1 MTLLCNKLKSSYSG
15 VSYLAVNEKTK
26 LRVAHGAE
34 AFGRRPCLAVRV
46 TLHTYRDNNKAKQTT
61 RKINLKPNPNKETR
75 KEGKVQETNKVEN
88 FLSNKQRHITHTANA
103 PVTEL
108 CMLCEP
114 VRRFSLFFFLLPF
127 VILLS
132 QGNEKRRERTEA
144 LLLIFATPRLSNST
158 RSLSLSY
165 PPPPPIAKGR
175 KRVEYVVRTTGEQ
188 RLLSEQSK
196 VKLTNIVRTEC
207 GRSETEN
214 GINDCNRINCQSTEA
229 RSNKTKRRMGWRASG
244 AGGGLEDERKKKN
257 SAGESRMR
265 RKVNHGLWV
274 AQYWNSS

>member
-103 PVTEL
+103 PVTAL

-114 VRRFSLFFFLLPF
+114 VRRFSLFFSFFPSSFSFLKVTRSGENGQRRSYWFLPP
-127 VILLS
+127 LDSL
-132 QGNEKRRERTEA
+132 T
-144 LLLIFATPRLSNST
+144 RLVL
-158 RSLSLSY
+158 SLSLSRI
-165 PPPPPIAKGR
+165 PLLLLLR
-175 KRVEYVVRTTGEQ
+175 RGE
-188 RLLSEQSK
+188 RE
-196 VKLTNIVRTEC
+196 
-207 GRSETEN
+207 
-214 GINDCNRINCQSTEA
+214 
-229 RSNKTKRRMGWRASG
+229 
-244 AGGGLEDERKKKN
+244 
-257 SAGESRMR
+257 
-265 RKVNHGLWV
+265 
-274 AQYWNSS
+274 

>member
-103 PVTEL
+103 PVTAL

-114 VRRFSLFFFLLPF
+114 VRRFSPFFFLLPF

-158 RSLSLSY
+158 RSLSLSLVSPSSSY
-165 PPPPPIAKGR
+165 CEGEKES
-175 KRVEYVVRTTGEQ
+175 RVRSADYGRTTAAV
-188 RLLSEQSK
+188 RAEQSQTHQHRPHRVWK
-196 VKLTNIVRTEC
+196 VRDREW
-207 GRSETEN
+207 
-214 GINDCNRINCQSTEA
+214 DQ
-229 RSNKTKRRMGWRASG
+229 
-244 AGGGLEDERKKKN
+244 
-257 SAGESRMR
+257 
-265 RKVNHGLWV
+265 
-274 AQYWNSS
+274 